1 MLTPWRTGRTPKS
14 CGPNCRARGPGTP
27 PGSTTVTSL
36 ACWRPGGATAAV
48 PSPSRGGTDATM
60 AAMDLS
66 DYVDALRTSLTQAA
80 AAAGEQ
86 ARETARLLA
95 DTMEPAVRLTVT
107 NALSDMAAEVT
118 AALDGGLVDIRIRG
132 RDPEVV
138 VVPPVAHAPAEEPLA
153 HEDDDADEDGTVA
166 RISLRL
172 PEQLKARAEAAAA
185 ASGVSLN
192 AWLVRAVSAA
202 VRAPSTPPSSGRGP
216 RRISGFARS

>member
-1 MLTPWRTGRTPKS
+1 MLTSWTTGPTPKS
-14 CGPNCRARGPGTP
+14 SGRSSRAPAPGMPDARATA
-27 PGSTTVTSL
+27 TSP
-36 ACWRPGGATAAV
+36 ACSRPGGATAAV
-48 PSPSRGGTDATM
+48 PTPSFGGIDATM
-60 AAMDLS
+60 ASMDLS
-66 DYVDALRTSLTQAA
+66 EYVDALRTSLTQAA
-80 AAAGEQ
+80 AAAGDQ

-118 AALDGGLVDIRIRG
+118 AALDGGLVDIRLRG

-138 VVPPVAHAPAEEPLA
+138 VVPPAAHEPAEEPDV
-153 HEDDDADEDGTVA
+153 EDDDDGSVA

-172 PEQLKARAEAAAA
+172 PEQLKSRAEAAAA

-192 AWLVRAVSAA
+192 AWLVRAVTSA

>member
-1 MLTPWRTGRTPKS
+1 
-14 CGPNCRARGPGTP
+14 
-27 PGSTTVTSL
+27 
-36 ACWRPGGATAAV
+36 
-48 PSPSRGGTDATM
+48 M
-60 AAMDLS
+60 ASMDLS

-80 AAAGEQ
+80 AAAGDE

-118 AALDGGLVDIRIRG
+118 AALEGGLVDIRVRG

-138 VVPPVAHAPAEEPLA
+138 VVRPVAHEPVG
-153 HEDDDADEDGTVA
+153 EPEPGEDEGDDDGSVA

-172 PEQLKARAEAAAA
+172 PEQLKSRAEAAAA

-202 VRAPSTPPSSGRGP
+202 LRAPGTPPSSGRGP
-216 RRISGFARS
+216 RRYSGFARS